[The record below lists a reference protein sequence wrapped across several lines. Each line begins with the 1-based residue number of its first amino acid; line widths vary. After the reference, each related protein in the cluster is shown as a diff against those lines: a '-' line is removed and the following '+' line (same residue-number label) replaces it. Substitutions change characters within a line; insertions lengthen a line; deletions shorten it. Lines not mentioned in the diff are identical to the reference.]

1 MSRFEDCDIKECS
14 EKDMERNKK
23 AFDIF
28 NTLRG
33 VYRILENSTRS
44 DPVQK
49 LFSRLKKCI
58 VKLFDEV
65 KDEEYGH
72 ITILERKDN
81 WYQDYND
88 LMVFV
93 TGELN
98 AAYKECGDAGSGG
111 LSYKMYEM
119 FVNLLNECR
128 VWMGQNKVVLGDS
141 QLEIA
146 DFESDDDAV
155 DMTTL
160 LQRMKELNSS
170 IDFTR

>member
-14 EKDMERNKK
+14 EKDMEGKNK

-65 KDEEYGH
+65 KSEEYDH
-72 ITILERKDN
+72 ITILVSKDN
-81 WYQDYND
+81 WYRDYNG

-98 AAYKECGDAGSGG
+98 AAYKEYGDSGSGG
-111 LSYKMYEM
+111 LSYEMYEM

-141 QLEIA
+141 QLKIA
-146 DFESDDDAV
+146 DFETDHDDGLAV

-160 LQRMKELNSS
+160 LQ
-170 IDFTR
+170 

>member
-1 MSRFEDCDIKECS
+1 
-14 EKDMERNKK
+14 MEGNNK

-33 VYRILENSTRS
+33 VYRILENSRQS

-49 LFSRLKKCI
+49 LLSRLKKCI
-58 VKLFDEV
+58 VELFDEV
-65 KDEEYGH
+65 KDEEYDH

-81 WYQDYND
+81 WYRDYND

-98 AAYKECGDAGSGG
+98 AAYKEYGDSGSGG
-111 LSYKMYEM
+111 LSYEMYKM
-119 FVNLLNECR
+119 FVNLLNKCR
-128 VWMGQNKVVLGDS
+128 IWMGQNKVVLK
-141 QLEIA
+141 IA
-146 DFESDDDAV
+146 DVETDDDGLAL

-170 IDFTR
+170 IDFTV